1 MLEIKDV
8 CFRYKRGNFKVD
20 RLSLSVEPV
29 YIYCLLGENGS
40 GKTTFMK
47 LMYGM
52 LTGDSGS
59 ISWNGHDILS
69 GGRIKHKEL
78 VKYHA
83 EASFTGEEWCA
94 LNMSLGENVKMLST
108 LYPTFDREY
117 FDKLIARAGLK
128 SELDKSDGKLSKGQ
142 KVKAEIAFNL
152 AKRPKLMILDE
163 PLANLDPVFKMEI
176 LEILQ
181 DAVAE
186 NNMSLIIST
195 HLIDEVTD
203 MVDYIILMKKGEIV
217 KAGDRYEVLEKEG
230 KTELRELFSK

>member
-1 MLEIKDV
+1 
-8 CFRYKRGNFKVD
+8 
-20 RLSLSVEPV
+20 
-29 YIYCLLGENGS
+29 
-40 GKTTFMK
+40 
-47 LMYGM
+47 
-52 LTGDSGS
+52 
-59 ISWNGHDILS
+59 
-69 GGRIKHKEL
+69 
-78 VKYHA
+78 
-83 EASFTGEEWCA
+83 
-94 LNMSLGENVKMLST
+94 
-108 LYPTFDREY
+108 
-117 FDKLIARAGLK
+117 
-128 SELDKSDGKLSKGQ
+128 
-142 KVKAEIAFNL
+142 
-152 AKRPKLMILDE
+152 MILDE